1 MKPLELQED
10 IASPGLRLKVGN
22 VSHSFSLGGEE
33 LPVLDD
39 ISLEIEPS
47 EFIALLGP
55 SGCGKSTLL
64 RVVAGLERPSNGTIL
79 EDGVPVKG
87 PSPERI
93 VVFQDPTLYPWRTV
107 WHNVSLGLEISKQLD
122 ANGKGRVE
130 RILRRVGL
138 EQFSKAYPRQL
149 SGGMAQRAAL
159 ARALI
164 NNPRLLV
171 LDEPLGKLDSLTR
184 IRMQKELVGL
194 WRERQFTTLMVTHDV
209 EEALLMADRVV
220 LLSGRPARI
229 IETLNVNLPYPRR
242 RNDPRLIE
250 LRTRAL
256 DILGTEARPENMDDI
271 QYII

>member
-10 IASPGLRLKVGN
+10 SVSSGLRLTISS

-39 ISLEIEPS
+39 VSLEVEAG

-64 RVVAGLERPSNGTIL
+64 RLVAGLEQPVNGKIL
-79 EDGVPVKG
+79 EDGIPVKG

-107 WHNVSLGLEISKQLD
+107 WRNVSLGLEISRQLD
-122 ANGKGRVE
+122 AGGKSRVE
-130 RILRRVGL
+130 RILQRVGL
-138 EQFSKAYPRQL
+138 EQFSQAYPRQL

-194 WRERQFTTLMVTHDV
+194 WRERCFTTLMVTHDV

-229 IETLNVNLPYPRR
+229 IETLNIDLPYPRR
-242 RNDPRLIE
+242 RSDPRLIE